1 MMLISI
7 MVTMTTVLETTTP
20 AMDRLRRG
28 RYSPEHSQ
36 NYS

>member
-1 MMLISI
+1 MVLISSMML
-7 MVTMTTVLETTTP
+7 MAMALETTTP

-36 NYS
+36 NHS